1 MDRGL
6 AYLGEK
12 VVSENE
18 YLSAMVPAWDCAKD
32 AVAGAGCVFCSLSA
46 SQRRRCK
53 RAGRERRSSVAKL
66 QQPGTAKLRVDGQ
79 RDLPGLSQP
88 ARERE
93 RESLGQSAN
102 PAKLLI
108 RPPSSPPRCGASA
121 ASADPHAWANRIGKW
136 ALSTSKNVAAV
147 EPQFSSHFELAGL
160 ANSGNS
166 RTRHASPLLSPW
178 LTGQC
183 QAMLGGRICAIRDGP
198 GSHGH
203 CRQISRIS
211 WRRVV

>member
-1 MDRGL
+1 MCKRCCRRCRLCVLFFVGFP
-6 AYLGEK
+6 A
-12 VVSENE
+12 
-18 YLSAMVPAWDCAKD
+18 SALQGGQGGKDGRRSQSSSSQARRSCAST
-32 AVAGAGCVFCSLSA
+32 ANGTFQGSLS
-46 SQRRRCK
+46 
-53 RAGRERRSSVAKL
+53 
-66 QQPGTAKLRVDGQ
+66 
-79 RDLPGLSQP
+79 LP
-88 ARERE
+88 ERE
-93 RESLGQSAN
+93 RESLGHPAN

-108 RPPSSPPRCGASA
+108 RPPSFPPRCGASA
-121 ASADPHAWANRIGKW
+121 AKADPHAWANRIGKW